1 MSRNLQR
8 LIIDTGV
15 TLKDNYRDNCVNFF
29 IESDMSVTFERRGGL
44 KLKNMLQAITDK
56 VTTKKGMW
64 ITLASWLIVTILLA
78 VFAPNAKDY
87 EVSRID
93 SLPED
98 AQSVIAQ
105 SKVDEYF
112 KDSNGTPA
120 ILVFHNDEQFSFQDL
135 VDVSSQIEN
144 AEIPGVEQVV
154 PLSTLPPQAAAG
166 FFSEDQSTAILPIMF
181 DASLETTEIRDSK
194 DEVIKV
200 VKDNSDLTLYVTGPA
215 GIATDSLDLFSRAD
229 LVLILS
235 TVGLILILLIVIY
248 RSPLL
253 ALIPLLAA
261 VFVYEVTMQSLG
273 ILGKAGLQLSNQTIS
288 IMSILLFAAV
298 IDYSLFVFSRFREE
312 LKNYENKYDAM
323 RAAMKEVGM
332 PVFFSGGTVLA
343 AMLVLFFADLGDYR
357 NFAPTFGTTMV
368 IIMIASVTLVPALFT
383 LFGRKSF
390 WPKVPKVGDAK
401 VKDNSIWSKVG
412 RMVVK
417 KPGLYVAIVGIF
429 LVISAAN
436 MFNLNYEFDT
446 MKSFP
451 EDMPSRQGYEL
462 IEEKFAKGEL
472 APSTVLFE
480 GKAAVTKEEQD
491 ALRDELLAQDLVS
504 DVRINGTAEE
514 NRVLNFS
521 LTFEEGPY
529 DIETINAMEK
539 MISNSETIL
548 KDADVDGELYFAGET
563 ATKVDDRSTN
573 NRDVILIV
581 ILETILIFGMLLVLT
596 KSFKMP
602 IYMMGTILVSFLAAL
617 GLGMFLTNLF
627 FDIDTI
633 ANRVPLYAFVFLVAL
648 GIDYNIML
656 ISRFQEERRNH
667 SVKEAVQIA
676 VAKTGGVISSAGVIL
691 AATFAVLMTQPVQL
705 LFVFGFIVAV
715 GILLDTFL
723 IRGVLL
729 PGLIVLLEKDKAV
742 SKEN

>member
-1 MSRNLQR
+1 MS
-8 LIIDTGV
+8 
-15 TLKDNYRDNCVNFF
+15 K
-29 IESDMSVTFERRGGL
+29 
-44 KLKNMLQAITDK
+44 MLQAITDK
-56 VTTKKGMW
+56 ITTKKGMW
-64 ITLASWLIVTILLA
+64 ITLATWLVITIVLA

-112 KDSNGTPA
+112 EGSSGTPG
-120 ILVFHNDEQFSFQDL
+120 ILVFQSNDEQFEFQDL
-135 VDVSSQIEN
+135 VDVFTHIEN
-144 AEIPGVEQVV
+144 ADILGVEQVV
-154 PLSTLPPQAAAG
+154 PLSGLPPQAAAG
-166 FFSEDQSTAILPIMF
+166 FFSEDQTTALLPIVF
-181 DASLETTEIRDSK
+181 DESLETKEIRTSK
-194 DEVIKV
+194 DEILKV
-200 VKDNSDLTLYVTGPA
+200 VEEYSNLTLYVTGPA

-261 VFVYEVTMQSLG
+261 VFVYEVVMKSLG
-273 ILGKAGLQLSNQTIS
+273 ILGSAGLDLSNQTIS

-343 AMLVLFFADLGDYR
+343 AMLVLFFADLGDYQ
-357 NFAPTFGTTMV
+357 NFAPTFATTMV
-368 IIMIASVTLVPALFT
+368 IIMAASITLVPALFT

-390 WPKVPKVGDAK
+390 WPKVPKVGDDK
-401 VKDNSIWSKVG
+401 VKDNSIWSKIG

-417 KPGLYVAIVGIF
+417 KPGLYVSIVGLIL
-429 LVISAAN
+429 LVSAAN
-436 MFNLNYEFDT
+436 LFNLTYEFDT

-451 EDMPSRQGYEL
+451 EDMPSRQGYEIL
-462 IEEKFAKGEL
+462 EDKFAKGEL

-480 GKAAVTKEEQD
+480 GKQPVTQEEQES
-491 ALRDELLAQDLVS
+491 LRNELLEQDLVS
-504 DVRINGTAEE
+504 EVRVNGTADE

-529 DIETINAMEK
+529 DVKTIDAIENMINKADTIVA
-539 MISNSETIL
+539 
-548 KDADVDGELYFAGET
+548 DADLDGDLYFAGET
-563 ATKVDDRSTN
+563 ATKVDDRATN

-581 ILETILIFGMLLVLT
+581 ILETILIFGLLIVLT
-596 KSFKMP
+596 KSVKMP
-602 IYMMGTILVSFLAAL
+602 IYMMGTILVSFLSAL

-656 ISRFQEERRNH
+656 VSRFQEERRNH
-667 SVKEAVQIA
+667 SVKEAVEIA
-676 VAKTGGVISSAGVIL
+676 VAKTGGVISSAGIIL

>member
-1 MSRNLQR
+1 ME
-8 LIIDTGV
+8 GV
-15 TLKDNYRDNCVNFF
+15 GKVMK
-29 IESDMSVTFERRGGL
+29 E
-44 KLKNMLQAITDK
+44 MLQAITDK

-64 ITLASWLIVTILLA
+64 ITLAIWLIITMVLA
-78 VFAPNAKDY
+78 FFAPNAKDY

-98 AQSVIAQ
+98 AKSVLAKN
-105 SKVDEYF
+105 KVDEYF
-112 KDSNGTPA
+112 KDSDGTPG
-120 ILVFHNDEQFSFQDL
+120 ILVFQAKEGQLESVDL
-135 VDVSSQIEN
+135 VNVFNHIEE
-144 AEIPGVEQVV
+144 AKIPGVEQVV
-154 PLSTLPPQAAAG
+154 PLASLPPQATAG
-166 FFSEDQSTAILPIMF
+166 FFSEDQTTALLPMVF
-181 DASLETTEIRDSK
+181 NESLETKEIRDSK
-194 DEVIKV
+194 DRIIEVV
-200 VKDNSDLTLYVTGPA
+200 EENTDLTLYVTGPA

-229 LVLILS
+229 LVLIFS

-261 VFVYEVTMQSLG
+261 VFVYEVVMQMLG

-298 IDYSLFVFSRFREE
+298 IDYSLFIFSRFREE
-312 LKNYENKYDAM
+312 LKGHENKYDAM
-323 RAAMKEVGM
+323 RAAMKETGM

-343 AMLVLFFADLGDYR
+343 AMLVLFFAEFGDYR
-357 NFAPTFGTTMV
+357 NFAPTFATTMV
-368 IIMIASVTLVPALFT
+368 VIMLASITLVPALFT

-390 WPKVPKVGDAK
+390 WPKVPKVGDEK
-401 VKDNSIWSKVG
+401 VKDNSIWSKIG
-412 RMVVK
+412 RVVVK
-417 KPGLYVAIVGIF
+417 KPGLSVGVIGIF
-429 LVISAAN
+429 LLISAAN
-436 MFNLNYEFDT
+436 MFNLTYEFDT

-462 IEEKFAKGEL
+462 IQEKFAKGDL
-472 APSTVLFE
+472 APSTVLYE
-480 GKAAVTKEEQD
+480 GKEDVTKEEMG
-491 ALRDELLAQDLVS
+491 ALQTELLEQELVS
-504 DVRINGTAEE
+504 DVRINGTADE
-514 NRVLNFS
+514 NKVLNFS

-529 DIETINAMEK
+529 DVKTIDAMEK
-539 MISNSETIL
+539 MINNSDTIL
-548 KDADVDGELYFAGET
+548 ANANLDGELYFAGET
-563 ATKVDDRSTN
+563 AMKVDDRIVN

-581 ILETILIFGMLLVLT
+581 LLETILIFGMLIVLT
-596 KSFKMP
+596 KSFRMP
-602 IYMMGTILVSFLAAL
+602 IYMMGTILVSFVAAL

-627 FDIDTI
+627 FDINTI
-633 ANRVPLYAFVFLVAL
+633 SNRVPLYSFVFLVAL

-656 ISRFQEERRNH
+656 ISRYQEERRTH

-676 VAKTGGVISSAGVIL
+676 VSKTGGVISSAGIIL

-742 SKEN
+742 SEEK

>member
-1 MSRNLQR
+1 M
-8 LIIDTGV
+8 
-15 TLKDNYRDNCVNFF
+15 K
-29 IESDMSVTFERRGGL
+29 
-44 KLKNMLQAITDK
+44 KLLQAITDR
-56 VTTKKGMW
+56 VTTKKGVW
-64 ITLASWLIVTILLA
+64 ITLVTWLIITMLLA

-87 EVSRID
+87 EVTRID
-93 SLPED
+93 SLPDD

-105 SKVDEYF
+105 SKIDEYF
-112 KDSNGTPA
+112 KDSNGTPG
-120 ILVFHNDEQFSFQDL
+120 ILVFQSNEGQFGFQEL
-135 VDVSSQIEN
+135 VDVFTLIED
-144 AEIPGVEQVV
+144 ADIPGVEQLV
-154 PLSTLPPQAAAG
+154 PLTSLPPQAAAG
-166 FFSEDQSTAILPIMF
+166 FFSEDQSTALLPINF
-181 DASLETTEIRDSK
+181 DESLETKEIRDSK
-194 DEVIKV
+194 DELVKV
-200 VKDNSDLTLYVTGPA
+200 VEENSELTMYVTGPA

-229 LVLILS
+229 LVLIFS
-235 TVGLILILLIVIY
+235 TIGLILILLIVIY

-261 VFVYEVTMQSLG
+261 VFVYEVVMKSLG
-273 ILGKAGLQLSNQTIS
+273 ILGKAGLLLSNQTIS

-312 LKNYENKYDAM
+312 LKNYESKYDAI

-343 AMLVLFFADLGDYR
+343 AMLVLFFAEVGDYR
-357 NFAPTFGTTMV
+357 NFAPTFATAMV
-368 IIMIASVTLVPALFT
+368 IIMAASITLVPALFT

-390 WPKVPKVGDAK
+390 WPKVPKVGDEK
-401 VKDNSIWSKVG
+401 VKDHSFWSKVG
-412 RMVVK
+412 RLVVK
-417 KPGLYVAIVGIF
+417 KPGLSVAIIGAF
-429 LVISAAN
+429 LLLSASN
-436 MFNLNYEFDT
+436 MFNLTYEFDT

-462 IEEKFAKGEL
+462 IEEKFAKGDL

-480 GKAAVTKEEQD
+480 GEEPATQEEIES
-491 ALRDELLAQDLVS
+491 LRNELLAQELVS
-504 DVRINGTAEE
+504 DVRINGTADE
-514 NRVLNFS
+514 NKVLNFS

-529 DIETINAMEK
+529 DVITIDAMEK
-539 MISNSETIL
+539 MIQNAETIL
-548 KDADVDGELYFAGET
+548 EKAELDGNLYFAGET

-581 ILETILIFGMLLVLT
+581 ILETILIFGMLIVLT

-627 FDIDTI
+627 FGIETI

-656 ISRFQEERRNH
+656 ISRYQEERRNH

-676 VAKTGGVISSAGVIL
+676 VAKTGGVISSAGIIL
-691 AATFAVLMTQPVQL
+691 AATFAVLMTQPVEL

-729 PGLIVLLEKDKAV
+729 PGIIVLLEKDKAV
-742 SKEN
+742 SKDN

>member
-1 MSRNLQR
+1 MKQ
-8 LIIDTGV
+8 
-15 TLKDNYRDNCVNFF
+15 
-29 IESDMSVTFERRGGL
+29 
-44 KLKNMLQAITDK
+44 MLRAITDK

-64 ITLASWLIVTILLA
+64 ITLVSWLIITIVLA

-87 EVSRID
+87 EVSRIV

-112 KDSNGTPA
+112 EDSNGTPG
-120 ILVFHNDEQFSFQDL
+120 ILVFKAKEGKIEFSDL
-135 VDVSSQIEN
+135 INVFEQIEV
-144 AEIPGVEQVV
+144 AKIPGVEQVV
-154 PLSTLPPQAAAG
+154 PLTSLPPQAAAG
-166 FFSEDQSTAILPIMF
+166 FFSEDQTTALLPMVF
-181 DASLETTEIRDSK
+181 DESLETKEIQDSK
-194 DEVIKV
+194 DKILKV
-200 VKDNSDLTLYVTGPA
+200 VEENTDLTLYVTGPA

-229 LVLILS
+229 LVLIFS

-261 VFVYEVTMQSLG
+261 VFVYEVVMQMLG

-288 IMSILLFAAV
+288 IASILLFAAV
-298 IDYSLFVFSRFREE
+298 IDYSLFVFSRFQEE
-312 LKNYENKYDAM
+312 LKSYDSKYDAM

-343 AMLVLFFADLGDYR
+343 AMLVLFFANLGDYR
-357 NFAPTFGTTMV
+357 NFAPTFATTMV
-368 IIMIASVTLVPALFT
+368 VIMIASITLVPALFT

-390 WPKVPKVGDAK
+390 WPKVPKVGEEK
-401 VKDNSIWSKVG
+401 VKDHSIWSRVG
-412 RMVVK
+412 RLVVK
-417 KPGLYVAIVGIF
+417 KPGLSAGIVGII
-429 LVISAAN
+429 LLISAAN
-436 MFNLNYEFDT
+436 MFNLTYEFDT

-451 EDMPSRQGYEL
+451 KDMPSRQGYEL
-462 IEEKFAKGEL
+462 IEEKFEKGEL

-480 GKAAVTKEEQD
+480 GKQAVTKEEQNTLRE
-491 ALRDELLAQDLVS
+491 ALLEQDLVS
-504 DVRINGTAEE
+504 NVRINGTADE

-529 DIETINAMEK
+529 SVKTIDSMEQIINNSDTLLENA
-539 MISNSETIL
+539 NL
-548 KDADVDGELYFAGET
+548 KGNLYFAGET
-563 ATKVDDRSTN
+563 ASKVDDRSTN

-581 ILETILIFGMLLVLT
+581 ILETILIFGMLIVLT
-596 KSFKMP
+596 KSIKMP

-627 FDIDTI
+627 FGIDTI

-656 ISRFQEERRNH
+656 ISRYQEERRTH

-676 VAKTGGVISSAGVIL
+676 VSKTGGVISSAGIIL